1 MTLGCPRITII
12 TPSFNQA
19 AFLERTILSVLDQDY
34 PNLEY
39 IIIDGGSSDGSVDI
53 IRKYQAHLAYWVS
66 EPDYGQTH
74 AINKGLERATGDWV
88 GWQNSDDIF
97 YPGAFM
103 YVAQAAIRSP
113 KTELIVGDINLID
126 EKDWVIR
133 EMRYVRPTYESL
145 LAEGM
150 VLTNQAAFWR
160 RSLHDRIGWLNESLH
175 YGFDYEWFLRVLRE
189 TDQAVH
195 VPQCLGALRYHDATK
210 TSRSQELFDEEYRS
224 ILAGRMILPGW
235 KKSLYRLRR
244 MLLTLANGHFGYVL
258 RGLRRR
264 VSELGK

>member
-1 MTLGCPRITII
+1 MSLNWPRISII

-19 AFLERTILSVLDQDY
+19 VFLERTILSVLEQDY

-53 IRKYQAHLAYWVS
+53 IRKYENRLAFWVS
-66 EPDYGQTH
+66 EPDQGQAH
-74 AINKGLERATGDWV
+74 AINKGLKRATGDWV

-97 YPGAFM
+97 YPRAFM
-103 YVAQAAIRSP
+103 HVAQAAMRF
-113 KTELIVGDINLID
+113 TNAELIIGDIKLID
-126 EKDWVIR
+126 ELDGVIR

-150 VLTNQAAFWR
+150 VLTNQAAFWHR
-160 RSLHDRIGWLNESLH
+160 DLHARVGWLNESLH

-189 TDQAVH
+189 TDRAVH
-195 VPQCLGALRYHDATK
+195 VPQVLGALRYHAATK
-210 TSRSQELFDEEYRS
+210 TSRSQALFDEEYRS
-224 ILAGRMILPGW
+224 ILAGRILPAW
-235 KKSLYRLRR
+235 KKSFYRSRR
-244 MLLTLANGHFGYVL
+244 MFLTLANGHFGYVL

-264 VSELGK
+264 TSGLGR